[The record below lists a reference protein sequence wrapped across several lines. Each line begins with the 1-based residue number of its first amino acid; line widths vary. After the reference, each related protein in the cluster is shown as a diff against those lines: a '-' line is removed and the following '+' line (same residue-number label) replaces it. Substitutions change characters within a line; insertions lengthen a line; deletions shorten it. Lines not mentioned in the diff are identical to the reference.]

1 MSESYLERLSQFT
14 PDATGLDRDMVLFAA
29 GRASV
34 RPDRGWRVTVCLL
47 AICQA
52 LTLAFLWP
60 KPMPPAGQTVEATLA
75 SRAVSPPPAPADP
88 AELGSLNRQLLES
101 KDGDLPRTGSAEN
114 LVPNGPPLTV
124 FGSPIPADL
133 E

>member
-1 MSESYLERLSQFT
+1 MSELYLERLSRFT

-34 RPDRGWRVTVCLL
+34 RPNRGWIVAASSLAVC
-47 AICQA
+47 QV
-52 LTLAFLWP
+52 LTLALLWP
-60 KPMPPAGQTVEATLA
+60 KPMPPAGQTVEETLPPQ
-75 SRAVSPPPAPADP
+75 AVSSAQAPADP

-101 KDGDLPRTGSAEN
+101 KDGDLPRTGSIEN
-114 LVPNGPPLTV
+114 LAPNAPPLTV